1 MKLSIKIKL
10 VSIFTTV
17 IIVPTIIITL
27 LNLWLTKDRL
37 ENDLQ
42 AASAKALNDAGAI
55 LVEYANRADNIG
67 NLLSEMSEVR
77 KNLASNEVQEFLDS
91 KHELWFKAI
100 IEIYGKRQK
109 SLSRSYV
116 GGKEIECF
124 FTRKDDPII
133 ADTLNLEEHSV
144 YAVFKGGGIALKSPY
159 PIVDPST
166 LETIGVVIVTY
177 PFNIRLLQAIKVQV
191 NAELTLQWNSNSDF
205 VSTIQASNGKMIPH
219 LWKTA
224 IVDFDTINEIAKDTP
239 VKRHEYIGSD
249 LYATAYTPLNDH
261 NGQTIG
267 ILSAAVNS
275 NVIDESRRDMLRVLF
290 IGSVVVF
297 ILAILVGYIT
307 AQSFTK
313 PIYLLV
319 SAIRSMSEGH
329 LEGPVSIRQRDE
341 IGVLAGAF
349 NEMSSKIQ
357 KQQNSLKKAEKK
369 YRSIFE
375 NSVTGIFQVTAKGRL
390 LSANNFMSTMFG
402 YASSKKL
409 MSFVTNFGIQCHI
422 NPEDFH
428 NICRISEIKERISNI
443 EIEFLRKDGS
453 IFWGSETIRAV
464 REESGKTLYYE
475 GILVDITESKEKE
488 KAKRLQEAAEE
499 ELEIAEAATQAKS
512 EFLANMSHEIRTPM
526 NAIIGLSGLALKT
539 ELTSKQLDYLKKI
552 DSSAGSLLNIIN
564 DILDFSKIE
573 AGKMDMVLIDFTI
586 EDVLDNITNI
596 ISLKAEGKGIE
607 LLFNIEND
615 IPNNLVGDPHRLGQV
630 LINLSNNAVKFTT
643 TGQIIVKAEVID
655 DSENRSSDQIF
666 LRFSVEDSGIGM
678 TQDQIVKLFQ
688 AFSQVDSSTT
698 RKYGGTG
705 LGLTISKHLIE
716 MMGGKIW
723 VNSEYGKGSKFRF
736 TTKFGLQKE
745 KQDNENK
752 NKCPVDLKNLS
763 ILVVENNPFAREILF
778 DMLKY
783 MGFKVNQVASGEE
796 AINEIR
802 NMASGEPYQ
811 LVLMNYKMP
820 DMNGIEISK
829 FINSNEN
836 HATIPK
842 ILMVPAYSDEEIKN
856 EAEKAGITSFLV
868 KPVKQS
874 NLLDAIIKIFGKPVD
889 SKSSIIRDSNKIEGL
904 ENIRFARLLLVED
917 NRINQ
922 QVATEILEN
931 EDFEV
936 TVVEN
941 GKKAIECVH
950 VDNRFDAVLMDIQM
964 PEMDGYEA
972 TRVIRKDDQFKDLPI
987 IAMTAHTMAGEKER
1001 CINAGMND
1009 HVPKPIDPKSLF
1021 SALVKWIPPM
1031 ERVKITKRL
1040 EKTDKNDSKVEFPA
1054 RLAGL
1059 NIDSGLNKIGRNKK
1073 LYKKVLNDFYTD
1085 HADFFDKFSGAYQKG
1100 RLDEAKYLIH
1110 NMKGVSGSIGAEDL
1124 YEIST
1129 EIDYLIKN
1137 HQSGEIDI
1145 KLKLLEKACS
1155 IVFNSIHDFIE
1166 SDIAKERSINDNAPD
1181 VNKLLSALKKI
1192 DELLSQS
1199 YPESEDL
1206 FDSIANDLILLGFED
1221 LSKKM
1226 AEQIADFEFDEAREI
1241 LSRLKNELKSKYR
1254 E

>member
-27 LNLWLTKDRL
+27 LNLWLTRDRL
-37 ENDLQ
+37 EKDLQ

-116 GGKEIECF
+116 GGKEIEYF

-166 LETIGVVIVTY
+166 LETIGVVIITY

-224 IVDFDTINEIAKDTP
+224 IVDFDTINKIAKDAP

-249 LYATAYTPLNDH
+249 LYATAYTPLKDH

-275 NVIDESRRDMLRVLF
+275 NVINESQRDMLRVLF

-329 LEGPVSIRQRDE
+329 LEGPVNIRQRDE

-402 YASSKKL
+402 YASSKKM
-409 MSFVTNFGIQCHI
+409 MSLVTDFGIQCHI

-428 NICRISEIKERISNI
+428 SICRISEIKERISNI

-453 IFWGSETIRAV
+453 IFWGSETIRPV
-464 REESGKTLYYE
+464 HEESGKILYYE

-488 KAKRLQEAAEE
+488 KAKRLQKAAEE
-499 ELEIAEAATQAKS
+499 ELEIVEAATQAKS

-526 NAIIGLSGLALKT
+526 NAIVGLSGLALKT

-552 DSSAGSLLNIIN
+552 ESSAGSLLNIIN

-573 AGKMDMVLIDFTI
+573 AGKMDMVFIDFTI
-586 EDVLDNITNI
+586 EDVLDNITSI

-615 IPNNLVGDPHRLGQV
+615 VPNNLVGDPLRLGQV

-678 TQDQIVKLFQ
+678 KQEQIVNLFQ

-705 LGLTISKHLIE
+705 LGLTISKRLIE
-716 MMGGKIW
+716 MMGGNIW
-723 VNSEYGKGSKFRF
+723 VNSEYGKGSKFSF
-736 TTKFGLQKE
+736 TTKFGLQKA
-745 KQDNENK
+745 KQDEAK
-752 NKCPVDLKNLS
+752 IECPLDLINLS

-796 AINEIR
+796 AITEIR
-802 NMASGEPYQ
+802 NVASDEPYQ

-820 DMNGIEISK
+820 DMNGVEISK
-829 FINSNEN
+829 FIDSNEN

-842 ILMVPAYSDEEIKN
+842 ILMVPSYSEEGIKK
-856 EAEKAGITSFLV
+856 EAKKAGITSFLV

-874 NLLDAIIKIFGKPVD
+874 SLFDAIIKVFKKPVD
-889 SKSSIIRDSNKIEGL
+889 SKSSIIRDSYKIEGL
-904 ENIRFARLLLVED
+904 ENIRFAKLLLVED

-931 EDFEV
+931 RDFEL

-941 GKKAIECVH
+941 GLKAIECVH
-950 VDNRFDAVLMDIQM
+950 DNRFDAVLMDIQM

-1031 ERVKITKRL
+1031 EWSMITKRV
-1040 EKTDKNDSKVEFPA
+1040 EKTDENDSKIEFPA
-1054 RLAGL
+1054 HLAGL
-1059 NIDSGLNKIGRNKK
+1059 NIDSALNKIGRNKK

-1085 HADFFDKFSGAYQKG
+1085 HADFFDKFSEAYQKG

-1137 HQSGEIDI
+1137 HQSDETDI
-1145 KLKLLEKACS
+1145 KFRLLEKACS

-1166 SDIAKERSINDNAPD
+1166 SDIAKDRDIKDNEPD
-1181 VNKLLSALKKI
+1181 VNKLLSTLKKT

-1241 LSRLKNELKSKYR
+1241 LSGLMNELKSKYR
-1254 E
+1254 R